1 MGLGCERSDRENTT
15 VFVSR
20 LPAEATEED
29 LTKMFK
35 DVRPSFFDV
44 WCAQPS
50 DSDKTLSA
58 FFQCGR
64 IREIKISPRADGLVV
79 ATVEFF
85 ERESVPAAL
94 TKDKKRLNEAEI
106 EVSIAWQSTLY
117 VTNFPES
124 ADDAYIRN
132 LFEPVSQTLCSSP
145 LANALTKSFCY
156 AVRSHPRNSMA
167 GQEVQGHPT
176 IRLRP
181 VPLSGSS
188 STILTI
194 PWDFKLTSRV
204 SSRSRTLVV
213 RPSFA
218 LPQRQRT
225 WPRASLVG
233 RHLEPLAQEGADRR
247 QGIRQGSCRLA
258 NVQIRQQEG
267 LGEAFQA
274 GA

>member
-1 MGLGCERSDRENTT
+1 M
-15 VFVSR
+15 
-20 LPAEATEED
+20 
-29 LTKMFK
+29 
-35 DVRPSFFDV
+35 RPT
-44 WCAQPS
+44 S
-50 DSDKTLSA
+50 DSDKILSA

-64 IREIKISPRADGLVV
+64 IREIKISPRPDGLVV

-85 ERESVPAAL
+85 ERESIPAAL
-94 TKDKKRLNEAEI
+94 TKDKKRLNETEI

-124 ADDAYIRN
+124 ADDAYIRG
-132 LFEPVSQTLCSSP
+132 LFEPVSQTLCSP
-145 LANALTKSFCY
+145 LANALTKLFCF
-156 AVRSHPRNSMA
+156 AVRSHPRDSMA

-188 STILTI
+188 STIFNL
-194 PWDFKLTSRV
+194 PCNFKLTSRV

-225 WPRASLVG
+225 WPPASLVG
-233 RHLEPLAQEGADRR
+233 RHLEPLAQEGAD
-247 QGIRQGSCRLA
+247 
-258 NVQIRQQEG
+258 
-267 LGEAFQA
+267 
-274 GA
+274 